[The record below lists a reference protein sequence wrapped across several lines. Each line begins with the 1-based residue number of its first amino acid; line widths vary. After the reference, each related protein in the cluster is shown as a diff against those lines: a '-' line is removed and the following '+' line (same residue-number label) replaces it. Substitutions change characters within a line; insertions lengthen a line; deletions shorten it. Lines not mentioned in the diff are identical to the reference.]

1 MWYDTVSLPQ
11 NLPNNTTLNQTL
23 SKYVVFSLILD
34 SVTEAQNASLH
45 GCQGT
50 TFGQTS
56 EAGGLQLSYLV
67 GG

>member
-1 MWYDTVSLPQ
+1 MIQYHYPKGSS
-11 NLPNNTTLNQTL
+11 NSTTLNQTL

-34 SVTEAQNASLH
+34 SLTEAENASLH

-56 EAGGLQLSYLV
+56 EACGLQLSYLV